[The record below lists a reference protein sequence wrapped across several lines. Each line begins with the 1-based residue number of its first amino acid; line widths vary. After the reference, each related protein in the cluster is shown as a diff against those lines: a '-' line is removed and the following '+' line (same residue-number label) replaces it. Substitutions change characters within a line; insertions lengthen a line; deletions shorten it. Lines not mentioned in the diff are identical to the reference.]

1 VIKMVIS
8 TENLSKTYGQTKAV
22 QKVSLTVNKGE
33 IYGFLGLNGAGKTTT
48 IRMLLGMIKP
58 TSGLAKI
65 SGETVSAGSYQIWR
79 DVGYMVETPYSYPEL
94 TVFDNLE
101 IVRQLRG
108 IKDKSATD
116 KIIHKLSLQ
125 THANKKA
132 KNLSLGNAQRLGLAK
147 ALIHEPKI
155 LLLDEPTNGLDPE
168 GIVEVRNLLRSM
180 AHEKGITI
188 FISSHLLGEISLIA
202 DRIGIIHEGK
212 LISEMNAGEFEHLR
226 HKDLIINTTDNQK
239 AKKTLVQNEYA
250 VSEYN
255 QFLRCDSKKAVENP
269 ESISVML
276 VNAGCP
282 PKSIQVESE
291 DLETYFLRV
300 IHAEGVKS

>member
-1 VIKMVIS
+1 MVIS

-22 QKVSLTVNKGE
+22 QKVSLTVNQGE

-58 TSGLAKI
+58 TSGFAKI
-65 SGETVSAGSYQIWR
+65 NGEMVSAGSYQIWR
-79 DVGYMVETPYSYPEL
+79 NVGYMVETPYAYPDL
-94 TVFDNLE
+94 TVYENLE

-108 IKDKSATD
+108 IKDKTATD
-116 KIIHKLSLQ
+116 RIIQKLSLQ
-125 THANKKA
+125 NHASKKA

-147 ALIHEPKI
+147 ALIHEPEI

-168 GIVEVRNLLRSM
+168 GIVEIRNLLRSM
-180 AHEKGITI
+180 AREKGITI

-212 LISEMNAGEFEHLR
+212 LINEMNAGEFEHLR
-226 HKDLIINTTDNQK
+226 RKDLIINTTNNQK
-239 AKKTLVQNEYA
+239 AEKLLVQNGYA
-250 VSEYN
+250 VSEHN
-255 QFLRCDSKKAVENP
+255 KFLRCDSKRAIESP
-269 ESISVML
+269 ESISIML

-282 PKSIQVESE
+282 PKLIQVESE

>member
-1 VIKMVIS
+1 
-8 TENLSKTYGQTKAV
+8 
-22 QKVSLTVNKGE
+22 LTVNQGE

-58 TSGLAKI
+58 SAGLAKI
-65 SGETVSAGSYQIWR
+65 SGETVSAGSYQLWH

-108 IKDKSATD
+108 IKDKTATD

-125 THANKKA
+125 THSNKKV
-132 KNLSLGNAQRLGLAK
+132 KDLSLGNNQRLGLAK
-147 ALIHEPKI
+147 ALIHEPEI

-168 GIVEVRNLLRSM
+168 GIVEIRNLLRSM

-202 DRIGIIHEGK
+202 DRIGIIHGGK
-212 LISEMNAGEFEHLR
+212 LINEMNAGEFEHLR

-239 AKKTLVQNEYA
+239 AKELLIQNGYA
-250 VSEYN
+250 VSEHN
-255 QFLRCDSKKAVENP
+255 QFLRCDNKRAVESP

-282 PKSIQVESE
+282 PKSIQIESE